1 MVQAISD
8 FASWLLGLVVNVI
21 LAFYDMQTD
30 VACWIFDQVLDI
42 VDVVIESADVGA
54 LQNYDLAGY
63 LGSLPADLLN
73 ILGLVGVGDCAA
85 IITAAVIT
93 RVILRFIP
101 FI

>member
-8 FASWLLGLVVNVI
+8 FAAWLLQLVVQLV

-30 VACWIFDQVLDI
+30 VACWIFDQVLTV
-42 VDVVIESADVGA
+42 VDSVIASADIGA
-54 LQNYDLAGY
+54 LQDYNLASY
-63 LGSLPADLLN
+63 LGAFPSDLLN
-73 ILGLVGVGDCAA
+73 ILGLIGVSDCVA

-93 RVILRFIP
+93 RTILRFIP